1 MTVTKDIEY
10 AHKSIELGDKES
22 NPQNTM
28 GIAYKGLG
36 NKDKAIECFQ
46 KALQIDPKDKTAKA
60 ELEGIQ

>member
-1 MTVTKDIEY
+1 
-10 AHKSIELGDKES
+10 
-22 NPQNTM
+22 M